1 MGSALWLLKSVGST
15 TTTVVTVPGKAKDG
29 TAPVAISHDLAVIPP
44 ILLIITPIRT
54 VLDGDK
60 SQGVLTHDRAH
71 PHTRIGDGRVG
82 RRLAVAVLLADAD
95 DAEENVLIGGSRGG
109 GGGVCRG

>member
-1 MGSALWLLKSVGST
+1 MGSALRLLKSVGST
-15 TTTVVTVPGKAKDG
+15 TTTVVTLTGKAKDG

-54 VLDGDK
+54 VFDGDK
-60 SQGVLTHDRAH
+60 SQGVLANDRAH
-71 PHTRIGDGRVG
+71 PYAGVGYGRVG
-82 RRLAVAVLLADAD
+82 CRFAVAVLLADAD
-95 DAEENVLIGGSRGG
+95 NAKENVLIGGSRGG

>member
-1 MGSALWLLKSVGST
+1 MKKTHKITYPAAFQFGPKKELQVPFGLAVDWIFVGRCDLAVDFIPIDESMGPPLRLLKSVGST

-44 ILLIITPIRT
+44 ILLIITPIRA

-60 SQGVLTHDRAH
+60 SQ
-71 PHTRIGDGRVG
+71 
-82 RRLAVAVLLADAD
+82 
-95 DAEENVLIGGSRGG
+95 
-109 GGGVCRG
+109 